1 MMGRILH
8 LREGYGHSIFG
19 AIGIDK
25 ATVTTQKHVNQILL
39 LGKFQEV
46 GV

>member
-25 ATVTTQKHVNQILL
+25 VIVATQNHVNQALL